1 MDTDSDSDNYHL
13 SRERS
18 VLSRDNWEH
27 WFDVRELYFA
37 SKSISFVIKYTE
49 AQYATNDKKRAKYHT
64 ASGKVR
70 YEIARNISGIDQKF
84 IRQYS
89 SAKEVW
95 DNLKAKYSIIRPEET
110 RQNLRKLTAYELSPG
125 TKIEDAWVE
134 LHTLRRQIKAARPNW
149 DIADP
154 ELFQYLL
161 WGLPTEY
168 EATVATIDAQP
179 TLDFTDKFSILQN
192 QQDQLNST
200 LYTAYP
206 ATAQNK
212 TPRRR
217 RRKAKKQCFLCG
229 AAHWV
234 RQCTVWKDLATLART
249 ARNNTRRPRKKSDS
263 TKSDSTKSH
272 STKSHSTKSDS
283 TKSHSTKSHSTKSHS
298 TKSHSRKCDSTNRT
312 TQTDQNSSKYTKP
325 TTQVTRTPTS
335 TVRLKGEKSV
345 QGECNTRNKGEK
357 HKVKHQEKHEDTAHE
372 DAAYRAELK
381 EWKRFLRH
389 QFRSVGLL

>member
-27 WFDVRELYFA
+27 WFDIRELYFA

-49 AQYATNDKKRAKYHT
+49 AQYATTEKKRAKYHT

-70 YEIARNISGIDQKF
+70 YEIARNISKIDQKF

-89 SAKEVW
+89 STKEVW

-110 RQNLRKLTAYELSPG
+110 RENLRRLTAYELSPG

-134 LHTLRRQIKAARPNW
+134 LHTLRRQIKTARPNW
-149 DIADP
+149 DIADA

-168 EATVATIDAQP
+168 TATVATLDAQP
-179 TLDFTDKFSILQN
+179 TLDFADKFSILQN
-192 QQDQLNST
+192 RQDQLNST
-200 LYTAYP
+200 PEAVYTAQSK
-206 ATAQNK
+206 AQNK
-212 TPRRR
+212 KPRCR

-249 ARNNTRRPRKKSDS
+249 ARNNVRRPRNKSKNTD
-263 TKSDSTKSH
+263 
-272 STKSHSTKSDS
+272 
-283 TKSHSTKSHSTKSHS
+283 
-298 TKSHSRKCDSTNRT
+298 KCDSTNRT
-312 TQTDQNSSKYTKP
+312 TQKSHSVHSTTNRKASKCTKP
-325 TTQVTRTPTS
+325 ITDQVTRTPTS
-335 TVRLKGEKSV
+335 SVRLKGEKSV
-345 QGECNTRNKGEK
+345 HLVQGECKARNKGEK
-357 HKVKHQEKHEDTAHE
+357 HHEKHHE
-372 DAAYRAELK
+372 KYQEEHDDAAYRSELK
-381 EWKRFLRH
+381 EWKQFLRHQMRHHIRH
-389 QFRSVGLL
+389 QFRSMGLS

>member
-49 AQYATNDKKRAKYHT
+49 AQYATTEKKKAKYHT

-70 YEIARNISGIDQKF
+70 YEIARNISEIDQKF

-89 SAKEVW
+89 STKEVW

-110 RQNLRKLTAYELSPG
+110 RENLRRLTAYELSPG

-134 LHTLRRQIKAARPNW
+134 LHTLRRQIKTARPNW
-149 DIADP
+149 DIADA

-168 EATVATIDAQP
+168 TATVATLDAQP
-179 TLDFTDKFSILQN
+179 TLHFADKFSILHN
-192 QQDQLNST
+192 RQDQLNST
-200 LYTAYP
+200 PEAVY
-206 ATAQNK
+206 TAQNK
-212 TPRRR
+212 AQNKKPRCR

-249 ARNNTRRPRKKSDS
+249 ARNNVRRPRNKS
-263 TKSDSTKSH
+263 K
-272 STKSHSTKSDS
+272 
-283 TKSHSTKSHSTKSHS
+283 
-298 TKSHSRKCDSTNRT
+298 N
-312 TQTDQNSSKYTKP
+312 TDKNP
-325 TTQVTRTPTS
+325 LV
-335 TVRLKGEKSV
+335 V
-345 QGECNTRNKGEK
+345 
-357 HKVKHQEKHEDTAHE
+357 
-372 DAAYRAELK
+372 
-381 EWKRFLRH
+381 
-389 QFRSVGLL
+389 

>member
-1 MDTDSDSDNYHL
+1 MDSDSDSDNRYQL
-13 SRERS
+13 SRSRS
-18 VLSRDNWEH
+18 ILSRDNWEH

-37 SKSISFVIKYTE
+37 SKSISFVLKYTE
-49 AQYATNDKKRAKYHT
+49 AQYATTEKKRAKYHT

-70 YEIARNISGIDQKF
+70 YEIARNISKIDQKF

-110 RQNLRKLTAYELSPG
+110 RANLKRLTAYELLPG

-161 WGLPTEY
+161 WGLPNEY

-179 TLDFTDKFSILQN
+179 TLDFTDKFAILQN
-192 QQDQLNST
+192 RQDQLNST

-206 ATAQNK
+206 AKAQNK
-212 TPRRR
+212 KPRCR

-249 ARNNTRRPRKKSDS
+249 ARNNVRRPRKPKSKNTDYKSDS
-263 TKSDSTKSH
+263 TNQKSH
-272 STKSHSTKSDS
+272 STSDS
-283 TKSHSTKSHSTKSHS
+283 QDRSTSKRTKP
-298 TKSHSRKCDSTNRT
+298 DST
-312 TQTDQNSSKYTKP
+312 D
-325 TTQVTRTPTS
+325 QVTRTPTS

-345 QGECNTRNKGEK
+345 QGECKARNKGEK
-357 HKVKHQEKHEDTAHE
+357 HDKKYHEHDKKHYEKHQKKHEDTTHE

-389 QFRSVGLL
+389 QFRSIGLL

>member
-37 SKSISFVIKYTE
+37 SKSISFVLKYTE
-49 AQYATNDKKRAKYHT
+49 AQYATTEKKRAKYHT

-70 YEIARNISGIDQKF
+70 YEIARNISKIDQKF

-110 RQNLRKLTAYELSPG
+110 RANLKRLTAYELLPG

-179 TLDFTDKFSILQN
+179 TLDFTDKFAILQN
-192 QQDQLNST
+192 RQDQLNST

-206 ATAQNK
+206 AKAQNK
-212 TPRRR
+212 KPRCR

-249 ARNNTRRPRKKSDS
+249 ARNNVRRPRKPKSKNTDYKSDS
-263 TKSDSTKSH
+263 TNQKSH
-272 STKSHSTKSDS
+272 STSDS
-283 TKSHSTKSHSTKSHS
+283 QDRST
-298 TKSHSRKCDSTNRT
+298 
-312 TQTDQNSSKYTKP
+312 SKRTKP
-325 TTQVTRTPTS
+325 DLTDQVTRTPTS

-345 QGECNTRNKGEK
+345 QGECKARNKGEK
-357 HKVKHQEKHEDTAHE
+357 HDKKYHEHDKKHYEKHQKKHEDTTHE

-389 QFRSVGLL
+389 QFRSIGLL

>member
-13 SRERS
+13 SRERA

-49 AQYATNDKKRAKYHT
+49 AQYATTEKKKAKYHT

-70 YEIARNISGIDQKF
+70 YEIARNISEIDQKF

-89 SAKEVW
+89 STKEVW

-110 RQNLRKLTAYELSPG
+110 RENLRRLTAYELSPG

-134 LHTLRRQIKAARPNW
+134 LHTLRRQIKTARPNW
-149 DIADP
+149 DIADA

-168 EATVATIDAQP
+168 SATVATLDAQP
-179 TLDFTDKFSILQN
+179 TLNFTDKFSILQDR
-192 QQDQLNST
+192 QDQLNST
-200 LYTAYP
+200 PYTAYP
-206 ATAQNK
+206 AKAQNK
-212 TPRRR
+212 KPRRHR
-217 RRKAKKQCFLCG
+217 NAKKQCFLCG

-249 ARNNTRRPRKKSDS
+249 ARNNVRRPRNKSKNTD
-263 TKSDSTKSH
+263 
-272 STKSHSTKSDS
+272 
-283 TKSHSTKSHSTKSHS
+283 
-298 TKSHSRKCDSTNRT
+298 KCDSTNRT
-312 TQTDQNSSKYTKP
+312 TQKSHSVHSTTNRKASKCTKP
-325 TTQVTRTPTS
+325 ITDQVTRTPTS
-335 TVRLKGEKSV
+335 SVRLKGEKSV
-345 QGECNTRNKGEK
+345 HLVQGECKARNKGEK
-357 HKVKHQEKHEDTAHE
+357 YQEEHD
-372 DAAYRAELK
+372 DAAYRSELK
-381 EWKRFLRH
+381 EWKQFLRHQMRHHIRH
-389 QFRSVGLL
+389 QFRSMGLS

>member
-1 MDTDSDSDNYHL
+1 
-13 SRERS
+13 
-18 VLSRDNWEH
+18 
-27 WFDVRELYFA
+27 LY
-37 SKSISFVIKYTE
+37 
-49 AQYATNDKKRAKYHT
+49 R
-64 ASGKVR
+64 
-70 YEIARNISGIDQKF
+70 
-84 IRQYS
+84 
-89 SAKEVW
+89 
-95 DNLKAKYSIIRPEET
+95 
-110 RQNLRKLTAYELSPG
+110 

-161 WGLPTEY
+161 WGLPNEY

-179 TLDFTDKFSILQN
+179 TLDFTDKFAILQN
-192 QQDQLNST
+192 RQDQLNST

-206 ATAQNK
+206 AKAQNK
-212 TPRRR
+212 KPRCR

-249 ARNNTRRPRKKSDS
+249 ARNNVRRPRKPKSKNTDYKSDS
-263 TKSDSTKSH
+263 TNQKSH
-272 STKSHSTKSDS
+272 STSDS
-283 TKSHSTKSHSTKSHS
+283 QDRSTSKRTKP
-298 TKSHSRKCDSTNRT
+298 DST
-312 TQTDQNSSKYTKP
+312 D
-325 TTQVTRTPTS
+325 QVTRTPTS

-345 QGECNTRNKGEK
+345 QGECKARNKGEK
-357 HKVKHQEKHEDTAHE
+357 HDKKYHEHDKKHYEKHQKKHEDTTHE

-389 QFRSVGLL
+389 QFRSIGLL

>member
-1 MDTDSDSDNYHL
+1 MDSDSDSDNRYQL
-13 SRERS
+13 SRSRS
-18 VLSRDNWEH
+18 ILSRDNWEH

-37 SKSISFVIKYTE
+37 SKSISFVLKYTE
-49 AQYATNDKKRAKYHT
+49 AQYATTEKKRAKYHT

-70 YEIARNISGIDQKF
+70 YEIARNISKIDQKF

-110 RQNLRKLTAYELSPG
+110 RANLKRLTAYELLPG

-179 TLDFTDKFSILQN
+179 TLDFTDKFAILQN
-192 QQDQLNST
+192 RQDQLNST

-206 ATAQNK
+206 AKAQNK
-212 TPRRR
+212 KPRCR

-249 ARNNTRRPRKKSDS
+249 ARNNVRRPRKPKSKNTDYKSDS
-263 TKSDSTKSH
+263 TNEKFHSTNRTAHKSH
-272 STKSHSTKSDS
+272 STNQKSHSTSDS
-283 TKSHSTKSHSTKSHS
+283 QDRSTTKRTKSNST
-298 TKSHSRKCDSTNRT
+298 D
-312 TQTDQNSSKYTKP
+312 
-325 TTQVTRTPTS
+325 QVTRTPTS

-345 QGECNTRNKGEK
+345 QGECKARNKGEK

>member
-49 AQYATNDKKRAKYHT
+49 AQYATTEKKKAKYHT

-70 YEIARNISGIDQKF
+70 YEIVRNISEIDQKF

-89 SAKEVW
+89 STKEVW

-110 RQNLRKLTAYELSPG
+110 RHNLRRLTAYELSPG

-134 LHTLRRQIKAARPNW
+134 LHTLRRQIKAAHPNW

-179 TLDFTDKFSILQN
+179 TLDFTDKLSILLN
-192 QQDQLNST
+192 RQDQLKSNSYA
-200 LYTAYP
+200 YT
-206 ATAQNK
+206 NLIL
-212 TPRRR
+212 RS
-217 RRKAKKQCFLCG
+217 LIL
-229 AAHWV
+229 
-234 RQCTVWKDLATLART
+234 RQLA
-249 ARNNTRRPRKKSDS
+249 NT
-263 TKSDSTKSH
+263 
-272 STKSHSTKSDS
+272 
-283 TKSHSTKSHSTKSHS
+283 
-298 TKSHSRKCDSTNRT
+298 
-312 TQTDQNSSKYTKP
+312 
-325 TTQVTRTPTS
+325 
-335 TVRLKGEKSV
+335 
-345 QGECNTRNKGEK
+345 
-357 HKVKHQEKHEDTAHE
+357 
-372 DAAYRAELK
+372 
-381 EWKRFLRH
+381 
-389 QFRSVGLL
+389 

>member
-13 SRERS
+13 SRERA

-49 AQYATNDKKRAKYHT
+49 AQYATTEKKKAKYYT

-70 YEIARNISGIDQKF
+70 YEIVRNISEIDQKF

-89 SAKEVW
+89 STKEVW
-95 DNLKAKYSIIRPEET
+95 DNLKAKYSVKRPEET
-110 RQNLRKLTAYELSPG
+110 RANLKKLTAYELSPG
-125 TKIEDAWVE
+125 TNIEDAWVE

-161 WGLPTEY
+161 WGLPNEY

-179 TLDFTDKFSILQN
+179 TLDFTDKFAILQN
-192 QQDQLNST
+192 RQDQLNST

-206 ATAQNK
+206 AKAQNK
-212 TPRRR
+212 KPRCR

-249 ARNNTRRPRKKSDS
+249 ARNSIRRPRKPKSKNTDSYS
-263 TKSDSTKSH
+263 TKSDSTTRMNDSTKPTNRTNQKSH
-272 STKSHSTKSDS
+272 STNWKSHSTKSDF
-283 TKSHSTKSHSTKSHS
+283 
-298 TKSHSRKCDSTNRT
+298 T
-312 TQTDQNSSKYTKP
+312 TTSKHIKPDITD
-325 TTQVTRTPTS
+325 QVTRTPTS
-335 TVRLKGEKSV
+335 SVRLKGEKSV
-345 QGECNTRNKGEK
+345 QGECNARNKGEK
-357 HKVKHQEKHEDTAHE
+357 HKVKYQEKHEDTAHE

>member
-1 MDTDSDSDNYHL
+1 MDSDSDSDDYHL

-49 AQYATNDKKRAKYHT
+49 AQYATTEKKRAKYHK

-70 YEIARNISGIDQKF
+70 YEIARNISKIDQKF
-84 IRQYS
+84 IREFS
-89 SAKEVW
+89 STKEVW
-95 DNLKAKYSIIRPEET
+95 DNLKTKYSTIHPEQT
-110 RQNLRKLTAYELSPG
+110 RENLRKLTAYKLSPG

-149 DIADP
+149 DIADS

-161 WGLPTEY
+161 WGLPSEY
-168 EATVATIDAQP
+168 TATVATLDAQP
-179 TLDFTDKFSILQN
+179 TLDFADKFSILQN

-200 LYTAYP
+200 PYSAYP
-206 ATAQNK
+206 AKAQKAQNK
-212 TPRRR
+212 KPRSR

-229 AAHWV
+229 DAHWV

-249 ARNNTRRPRKKSDS
+249 ARNNIRRPRKSKSKKIDKESDS
-263 TKSDSTKSH
+263 TTRTTHTSDSTNEFYRTTPKSH
-272 STKSHSTKSDS
+272 STKPNSTTHRTSKSTKPI
-283 TKSHSTKSHSTKSHS
+283 
-298 TKSHSRKCDSTNRT
+298 
-312 TQTDQNSSKYTKP
+312 TDQ
-325 TTQVTRTPTS
+325 VTHTPTS
-335 TVRLKGEKSV
+335 SVRLKGEKSV
-345 QGECNTRNKGEK
+345 QGECKARNKREK
-357 HKVKHQEKHEDTAHE
+357 HHEKHQEEHE

-381 EWKRFLRH
+381 EWERFLRH
-389 QFRSVGLL
+389 KFRVLL